1 VRFRIRL
8 GEEHG
13 SSLVETL
20 LALTLVTLVVTIG
33 VQGFAYL
40 QARSVATAAAE
51 EGVRAAVAAGPAAG
65 LQRSKQVL
73 AAGGGA
79 GARLNAAID
88 ETEVGTR
95 MTVSGPAPGVFPL
108 ALLLPAVRVSATLP
122 PEQYPTGERTSR

>member
-1 VRFRIRL
+1 
-8 GEEHG
+8 
-13 SSLVETL
+13 
-20 LALTLVTLVVTIG
+20 

-51 EGVRAAVAAGPAAG
+51 EGVRAAVTVGPSAG

-108 ALLLPAVRVSATLP
+108 ALLLPAVHASATLP
-122 PEQYPTGERTSR
+122 PEQYPTDEQASR

>member
-1 VRFRIRL
+1 MRIY
-8 GEEHG
+8 EERG

-20 LALTLVTLVVTIG
+20 IALTLVTMVVTIG

-40 QARSVATAAAE
+40 QARSIATAAAE

-79 GARLNAAID
+79 GARLTAAID
-88 ETEVGTR
+88 ETEAGTR
-95 MTVSGPAPGVFPL
+95 VTVSGSAAGVFPL
-108 ALLLPAVRVSATLP
+108 ALLLPTVHASATLP
-122 PEQYPTGERTSR
+122 PEQYPTDERIAR

>member
-1 VRFRIRL
+1 MRL
-8 GEEHG
+8 YEEHG

-20 LALTLVTLVVTIG
+20 LALTLVTMVVTIG

-88 ETEVGTR
+88 ETEAGTR
-95 MTVSGPAPGVFPL
+95 VTVSGPAPGVFPL
-108 ALLLPAVRVSATLP
+108 ALLLPAVHASATLP
-122 PEQYPTGERTSR
+122 PEQYATDERTPR